1 MTAEPLKT
9 RRILVFW
16 MPLAGTWLMMAVEG
30 PFLAAVIA
38 RLPDAAPNLAAYGG
52 AFAFA
57 IIVESPVIMLMSAS
71 TALVNNRD
79 SYLVFRRFT
88 IALSALM
95 TGVMLI
101 IVMPPVFDTLASWL
115 NLPVAVASLTHQALI
130 LMLPWPGAI
139 GYRRLLQGLL
149 IRHDMTRRVAYG
161 TVVRLVTM
169 CATAFFA
176 AWWLSISGALVGA
189 LALSVAV
196 VAEALAVR
204 RMSRRAI
211 RALMDRRKTEGQRL
225 TLSTVV
231 KFYVPLA
238 LSSFLAMGV
247 QPMVTFFMGQ
257 SRMALE
263 SLAVLPVLNG
273 LTFLF
278 RSLGLSFQDASIALL
293 GDHMEQYRPLRN
305 VACTLAIVTSV
316 CLAVIA
322 YSPLSVLWFYDVWG
336 LSIGLTEFAIPPLQI
351 LVLLPALSVLLS
363 FQRALLV
370 NARTTKVI
378 TSATAIEV
386 SGIAMV
392 LWIAIHY
399 FNAIGVMAAVTAI
412 VLGRICANIL
422 LMPAC
427 WRATR
432 DTPMFD

>member
-1 MTAEPLKT
+1 MTAAPLKT

-38 RLPDAAPNLAAYGG
+38 RLPDAAPNLAAYGV

-169 CATAFFA
+169 CATAFIA

-238 LSSFLAMGV
+238 LSSFMAMGV

-322 YSPLSVLWFYDVWG
+322 YSPLSFLWFYDVSG
-336 LSIGLTEFAIPPLQI
+336 LSIGLTEFAIPPLKI
-351 LVLLPALSVLLS
+351 LVLLPALSVLMS

-386 SGIAMV
+386 TGIAMV

-399 FNAIGVMAAVTAI
+399 YNTIGVMAAVTAI
-412 VLGRICANIL
+412 VLGRICATIL

-432 DTPMFD
+432 DTPVLH

>member
-1 MTAEPLKT
+1 MTAAPLKT

-38 RLPDAAPNLAAYGG
+38 RLPDAAPNLAAYGV

-79 SYLVFRRFT
+79 SYLVFRQFT

-238 LSSFLAMGV
+238 LSSFMAMGV

-322 YSPLSVLWFYDVWG
+322 YSPLSFIWFYDVSG

-399 FNAIGVMAAVTAI
+399 YNTIGVMAAVTAI
-412 VLGRICANIL
+412 VLGRICATIL

-432 DTPMFD
+432 DTPVLH

>member
-38 RLPDAAPNLAAYGG
+38 RLPDAAPNLAAYGV

-238 LSSFLAMGV
+238 LSSFMAMGV

-322 YSPLSVLWFYDVWG
+322 YSPLSFLWFYDVSG

-432 DTPMFD
+432 DTPVLH

>member
-1 MTAEPLKT
+1 MTALPLKT

-16 MPLAGTWLMMAVEG
+16 MPLAGTWLMMAVEV

-38 RLPDAAPNLAAYGG
+38 RLPDAAPNLAAYGV

-57 IIVESPVIMLMSAS
+57 VIVESPVIMLMSAS

-79 SYLVFRRFT
+79 SYLVFRQFT

-169 CATAFFA
+169 CATAFIA

-238 LSSFLAMGV
+238 LSSFMAMGV

-322 YSPLSVLWFYDVWG
+322 YSPLSFIWFYDVSG
-336 LSIGLTEFAIPPLQI
+336 LSIGLTEFAIPPLKI

-386 SGIAMV
+386 AGISMV

-399 FNAIGVMAAVTAI
+399 YNTIGVMAAVTAI
-412 VLGRICANIL
+412 VLGRICATIL

-432 DTPMFD
+432 DTPVLH

>member
-1 MTAEPLKT
+1 MTTAPLKT

-38 RLPDAAPNLAAYGG
+38 RLPDAAPNLAAYGV

-211 RALMDRRKTEGQRL
+211 RALMDRKKTEGQRL
-225 TLSTVV
+225 TLSNVV

-238 LSSFLAMGV
+238 LSSFMAMGV

-322 YSPLSVLWFYDVWG
+322 YSPLSFLWFYDVSG

-386 SGIAMV
+386 LGIAMV

-432 DTPMFD
+432 DTPTL

>member
-1 MTAEPLKT
+1 MTTAPLKT

-38 RLPDAAPNLAAYGG
+38 RLPDAAPNLAAYGV

-57 IIVESPVIMLMSAS
+57 IIVESPVIMFMSAS

-95 TGVMLI
+95 TGVMVI

-211 RALMDRRKTEGQRL
+211 RALMDRRKTEGQPL
-225 TLSTVV
+225 TLSNVV

-322 YSPLSVLWFYDVWG
+322 YSPLSFLWFYDVSG
-336 LSIGLTEFAIPPLQI
+336 LSIGLTEFAIPPLKI

-378 TSATAIEV
+378 TWATAIEV
-386 SGIAMV
+386 VGIAMI
-392 LWIAIHY
+392 LWIAIQH
-399 FNAIGVMAAVTAI
+399 FNSVGVMAAVTAI

-432 DTPMFD
+432 DTPTL

>member
-1 MTAEPLKT
+1 MTAVPLKT

-16 MPLAGTWLMMAVEG
+16 MPLAGTWLMMAVEV

-38 RLPDAAPNLAAYGG
+38 RLPDAAPNLAAYGV

-57 IIVESPVIMLMSAS
+57 VIVESPVIMLMSAS

-79 SYLVFRRFT
+79 SYLVFRQFT

-169 CATAFFA
+169 CATAFIA

-238 LSSFLAMGV
+238 LSSFMAMGV

-322 YSPLSVLWFYDVWG
+322 YSPLSFIWFYDVSG
-336 LSIGLTEFAIPPLQI
+336 LSIGLTEFAIPPLKI
-351 LVLLPALSVLLS
+351 LVLLPALSVLMS

-386 SGIAMV
+386 AGISMV

-399 FNAIGVMAAVTAI
+399 YNTIGVMAAVTAI
-412 VLGRICANIL
+412 VLGRICATIL

-432 DTPMFD
+432 DTPVLH

>member
-38 RLPDAAPNLAAYGG
+38 RLPDAAPNLAAYGV

-169 CATAFFA
+169 CATAVIA
-176 AWWLSISGALVGA
+176 GWWLSISGALVGA

-225 TLSTVV
+225 SLSNVV

-322 YSPLSVLWFYDVWG
+322 YSPLSFLWFYDVSG
-336 LSIGLTEFAIPPLQI
+336 LSIGLTEFAIPPLKI

-378 TSATAIEV
+378 TWATAIEV
-386 SGIAMV
+386 IGIAMI
-392 LWIAIHY
+392 LWIAIQH
-399 FNAIGVMAAVTAI
+399 FNSVGVMAAVTAI

-432 DTPMFD
+432 DTPTL

>member
-1 MTAEPLKT
+1 
-9 RRILVFW
+9 
-16 MPLAGTWLMMAVEG
+16 
-30 PFLAAVIA
+30 
-38 RLPDAAPNLAAYGG
+38 
-52 AFAFA
+52 
-57 IIVESPVIMLMSAS
+57 
-71 TALVNNRD
+71 
-79 SYLVFRRFT
+79 
-88 IALSALM
+88 
-95 TGVMLI
+95 
-101 IVMPPVFDTLASWL
+101 
-115 NLPVAVASLTHQALI
+115 
-130 LMLPWPGAI
+130 
-139 GYRRLLQGLL
+139 
-149 IRHDMTRRVAYG
+149 
-161 TVVRLVTM
+161 
-169 CATAFFA
+169 
-176 AWWLSISGALVGA
+176 
-189 LALSVAV
+189 
-196 VAEALAVR
+196 
-204 RMSRRAI
+204 
-211 RALMDRRKTEGQRL
+211 MDRRKTEGQRL

-238 LSSFLAMGV
+238 LSSFMAMGV

-322 YSPLSVLWFYDVWG
+322 YSPLSFIWFYDVSG

-399 FNAIGVMAAVTAI
+399 YNTIGVMAAVTAI
-412 VLGRICANIL
+412 VLGRICATIL

-432 DTPMFD
+432 DTPVLH

>member
-1 MTAEPLKT
+1 MTAAPLKT

-38 RLPDAAPNLAAYGG
+38 RLPDAAPNLAAYGV

-79 SYLVFRRFT
+79 SYLVFRQFT

-169 CATAFFA
+169 CATAFIA

-238 LSSFLAMGV
+238 LSSFMAMGV

-322 YSPLSVLWFYDVWG
+322 YSPLSFIWFYDVSG
-336 LSIGLTEFAIPPLQI
+336 LSIGLTEFAIPPLKI
-351 LVLLPALSVLLS
+351 LVLLPALSVLMS

-386 SGIAMV
+386 TGIAMV

-399 FNAIGVMAAVTAI
+399 YNTIGVMAAVTAI
-412 VLGRICANIL
+412 VLGRICATIL

-432 DTPMFD
+432 DTPVLH

>member
-38 RLPDAAPNLAAYGG
+38 RLPDAAPNLAAYGV

-169 CATAFFA
+169 CATAVIA
-176 AWWLSISGALVGA
+176 GWWLSISGALVGA

-225 TLSTVV
+225 TLSNIV

-238 LSSFLAMGV
+238 LSSFMAMGV

-316 CLAVIA
+316 CLAGIA
-322 YSPLSVLWFYDVWG
+322 YSPLSFLWFYDVSG
-336 LSIGLTEFAIPPLQI
+336 LSIGLTEFAIPPLKI

-378 TSATAIEV
+378 TWATAIEV
-386 SGIAMV
+386 VGIAMI
-392 LWIAIHY
+392 LWIAIQH
-399 FNAIGVMAAVTAI
+399 FNSIGVMAAVTAI

-427 WRATR
+427 WRATG
-432 DTPMFD
+432 DTPTL

>member
-38 RLPDAAPNLAAYGG
+38 RLPDAAPNLAAYGV

-115 NLPVAVASLTHQALI
+115 NLPVVVASLTHQALFV
-130 LMLPWPGAI
+130 MLPWPGAI

-169 CATAFFA
+169 CATAVVA
-176 AWWLSISGALVGA
+176 GWWLSISGALVGA

-211 RALMDRRKTEGQRL
+211 RALMDRRETEGQRL
-225 TLSTVV
+225 TLSNVA

-305 VACTLAIVTSV
+305 VACAMAILTSV
-316 CLAVIA
+316 CLAAIA
-322 YSPLSVLWFYDVWG
+322 YSPLSFLWFYDVSG
-336 LSIGLTEFAIPPLQI
+336 LSFELTEFAIPPLKI
-351 LVLLPALSVLLS
+351 LVFLPALSVLLS

-386 SGIAMV
+386 VGIAIV
-392 LWIAIHY
+392 LWIAIQH
-399 FNAIGVMAAVTAI
+399 FNTIGVMAAVTAI

-432 DTPMFD
+432 DTTVRH

>member
-38 RLPDAAPNLAAYGG
+38 RLPDAAPNLAAYGV

-88 IALSALM
+88 VALSALM

-101 IVMPPVFDTLASWL
+101 IVLPPVFDTLAFWL
-115 NLPVAVASLTHQALI
+115 NLPIAVASLTHQALI

-149 IRHDMTRRVAYG
+149 IRHNMTRRVAYG
-161 TVVRLVTM
+161 TVVRLITM
-169 CATAFFA
+169 GATAVFA
-176 AWWLSISGALVGA
+176 AWWLSIPGALVGA

-225 TLSTVV
+225 TLSNVV

-293 GDHMEQYRPLRN
+293 GDHMEQYRPLRK
-305 VACTLAIVTSV
+305 VACALALVTSV

-322 YSPLSVLWFYDVWG
+322 FSPLSFLWFYGVSG
-336 LSIGLTEFAIPPLQI
+336 LSIGLTEFAISPLKI

-370 NARTTKVI
+370 NARTTRVI
-378 TSATAIEV
+378 TWATAIEV
-386 SGIAMV
+386 VGIATI

-399 FNAIGVMAAVTAI
+399 FNAVGVMAAVTAI

-427 WRATR
+427 WRETR

>member
-38 RLPDAAPNLAAYGG
+38 RLPDAAPNLAAYGV

-95 TGVMLI
+95 TGVMVI

-169 CATAFFA
+169 CATAVIA
-176 AWWLSISGALVGA
+176 GWWLSISGALVGA

-211 RALMDRRKTEGQRL
+211 RDLMDRRKTEGQPL
-225 TLSTVV
+225 TLSNVV

-322 YSPLSVLWFYDVWG
+322 YSPLSFLWFYDVSG
-336 LSIGLTEFAIPPLQI
+336 LSIGLTEFAIPPLKI

-378 TSATAIEV
+378 TWATAIEV
-386 SGIAMV
+386 IGIAMI
-392 LWIAIHY
+392 LWIAIQH
-399 FNAIGVMAAVTAI
+399 FNSVGVMAAVTAI

-432 DTPMFD
+432 DTPTL

>member
-1 MTAEPLKT
+1 MTTAPLKT

-38 RLPDAAPNLAAYGG
+38 RLPDAAPNLAAYGV

-238 LSSFLAMGV
+238 LSSFMAMGV

-322 YSPLSVLWFYDVWG
+322 YSPLSFLWFYDVSG

-386 SGIAMV
+386 AGIAMV

-432 DTPMFD
+432 DTPVLH

>member
-9 RRILVFW
+9 RRILLFW

-38 RLPDAAPNLAAYGG
+38 RLPDAAPNLAAYGV

-115 NLPVAVASLTHQALI
+115 NLPVVVASLTHQALI

-169 CATAFFA
+169 CATAVFA
-176 AWWLSISGALVGA
+176 GWWLSISGALVGA

-211 RALMDRRKTEGQRL
+211 RALMDRRETKGERL
-225 TLSTVV
+225 TLSHVV
-231 KFYVPLA
+231 RFYVPLA

-293 GDHMEQYRPLRN
+293 GDRMEQYRPLRN
-305 VACTLAIVTSV
+305 VACAMAILTSV

-322 YSPLSVLWFYDVWG
+322 YSPLSFLWFYDVSG
-336 LSIGLTEFAIPPLQI
+336 LSIELTEFSIPPLKI
-351 LVLLPALSVLLS
+351 LVFLPALSVLLS

-370 NARTTKVI
+370 NARTTRVI
-378 TSATAIEV
+378 TWATAIEV
-386 SGIAMV
+386 VGIAIV
-392 LWIAIHY
+392 LWIAIQH
-399 FNAIGVMAAVTAI
+399 FNTIGVMAAVTAI

-432 DTPMFD
+432 DTTMLH

>member
-1 MTAEPLKT
+1 MTAVPLKT

-38 RLPDAAPNLAAYGG
+38 RLPDAAPNLAAYGV

-238 LSSFLAMGV
+238 LSSFMAMGV

-322 YSPLSVLWFYDVWG
+322 YSPLSFIWFYDVSG
-336 LSIGLTEFAIPPLQI
+336 LSIGLTEFAIPPLKI

-399 FNAIGVMAAVTAI
+399 YNTIGVMAAVTAI
-412 VLGRICANIL
+412 VLGRICATIL

-432 DTPMFD
+432 DTPVLH

>member
-38 RLPDAAPNLAAYGG
+38 RLPDAAPNLAAYGV

-149 IRHDMTRRVAYG
+149 IRHDMPRRVAYG

-176 AWWLSISGALVGA
+176 WWWLSISGALVGA

-238 LSSFLAMGV
+238 LSSFMAMGV

-322 YSPLSVLWFYDVWG
+322 YSPLSFLWFYDVSG

-432 DTPMFD
+432 DTPVLH

>member
-1 MTAEPLKT
+1 MTAAPLKT

-38 RLPDAAPNLAAYGG
+38 RLPDAAPNLAAYGV

-238 LSSFLAMGV
+238 LSSFMAMGV

-322 YSPLSVLWFYDVWG
+322 YSPLSFLWFYDVSG
-336 LSIGLTEFAIPPLQI
+336 LSIELTEFAIPPLQI

-432 DTPMFD
+432 DTPVLH

>member
-38 RLPDAAPNLAAYGG
+38 RLPDAAPNLAAYGV

-211 RALMDRRKTEGQRL
+211 RALMDRKKTEGQRL
-225 TLSTVV
+225 TLSNVV

-238 LSSFLAMGV
+238 LSSFMAMGV

-293 GDHMEQYRPLRN
+293 GDHMEHYRPLRN

-322 YSPLSVLWFYDVWG
+322 YSPLSFLWFYDVSG

-386 SGIAMV
+386 AGIAMV

-432 DTPMFD
+432 DTPTL

>member
-38 RLPDAAPNLAAYGG
+38 RLPDAAPNLAAYGV

-79 SYLVFRRFT
+79 SYLVFRQFT

-115 NLPVAVASLTHQALI
+115 NLPVPVASLTHQALI

-169 CATAFFA
+169 CATAFIA

-238 LSSFLAMGV
+238 LSSFMAMGV

-293 GDHMEQYRPLRN
+293 GDHMEQ
-305 VACTLAIVTSV
+305 
-316 CLAVIA
+316 
-322 YSPLSVLWFYDVWG
+322 
-336 LSIGLTEFAIPPLQI
+336 
-351 LVLLPALSVLLS
+351 
-363 FQRALLV
+363 
-370 NARTTKVI
+370 
-378 TSATAIEV
+378 
-386 SGIAMV
+386 
-392 LWIAIHY
+392 
-399 FNAIGVMAAVTAI
+399 
-412 VLGRICANIL
+412 
-422 LMPAC
+422 
-427 WRATR
+427 
-432 DTPMFD
+432 

>member
-1 MTAEPLKT
+1 MTAAPLKT

-38 RLPDAAPNLAAYGG
+38 RLPDAAPNLAAYGV

-115 NLPVAVASLTHQALI
+115 NLPVAVASLTHQSLI

-238 LSSFLAMGV
+238 LSSFMAMGV

-322 YSPLSVLWFYDVWG
+322 YSPLSFIWFYDVSG
-336 LSIGLTEFAIPPLQI
+336 LSIGLTEFAIPPLKI
-351 LVLLPALSVLLS
+351 LVLLPALSVLMS

-399 FNAIGVMAAVTAI
+399 YNTIGVMAAVTAI
-412 VLGRICANIL
+412 VLGRICATIL

-432 DTPMFD
+432 DTPVLH

>member
-1 MTAEPLKT
+1 MTAVPLKT

-38 RLPDAAPNLAAYGG
+38 RLPDAAPNLAAYGV

-115 NLPVAVASLTHQALI
+115 NLPVAVASLTHQSLI

-238 LSSFLAMGV
+238 LSSFMAMGV

-322 YSPLSVLWFYDVWG
+322 YSPLSFIWFYDVSG
-336 LSIGLTEFAIPPLQI
+336 LSIGLTEFAIPPLKI
-351 LVLLPALSVLLS
+351 LVLLPALSVLMS

-412 VLGRICANIL
+412 VLGRICATIL

-432 DTPMFD
+432 DTPVLH

>member
-1 MTAEPLKT
+1 MTAAPLKT

-38 RLPDAAPNLAAYGG
+38 RLPDAAPNLAAYGV

-79 SYLVFRRFT
+79 SYLVFRQFT

-169 CATAFFA
+169 CATAFIA

-238 LSSFLAMGV
+238 LSSFMAMGV

-322 YSPLSVLWFYDVWG
+322 YSPLSFIWFYDVSG
-336 LSIGLTEFAIPPLQI
+336 LSIELTEFAIPPLQI

-386 SGIAMV
+386 TGIAMV

-399 FNAIGVMAAVTAI
+399 YNTIGVMAAVTAI
-412 VLGRICANIL
+412 VLGRICATIL

-432 DTPMFD
+432 DTPVLH

>member
-38 RLPDAAPNLAAYGG
+38 RLPDAPPNLAAYGV

-95 TGVMLI
+95 TGVMVI

-169 CATAFFA
+169 CATAVIA
-176 AWWLSISGALVGA
+176 GWWLSISGALVGA

-211 RALMDRRKTEGQRL
+211 RALMDRRKTEGQPL
-225 TLSTVV
+225 TLSNVV

-322 YSPLSVLWFYDVWG
+322 YSPLSFLWFYDVSG
-336 LSIGLTEFAIPPLQI
+336 LSIGLTEFAIPPLKI

-370 NARTTKVI
+370 NARTTKII

-399 FNAIGVMAAVTAI
+399 FNAVGVMAAVTAI

-432 DTPMFD
+432 DTPTL

>member
-38 RLPDAAPNLAAYGG
+38 RLPDAAPNLAAYGV

-211 RALMDRRKTEGQRL
+211 RALMDRKKTEGQRL
-225 TLSTVV
+225 TLSNVV

-238 LSSFLAMGV
+238 LSSFMAMGV

-293 GDHMEQYRPLRN
+293 GDHMEHYRPLRN

-322 YSPLSVLWFYDVWG
+322 YSPLSFLWFYDVSG

-386 SGIAMV
+386 AGIAMV

-399 FNAIGVMAAVTAI
+399 FNAVGVMAAVTAI

-432 DTPMFD
+432 DTP

>member
-1 MTAEPLKT
+1 MTAVPLKT

-38 RLPDAAPNLAAYGG
+38 RLPDAAPNLAAYGV

-79 SYLVFRRFT
+79 SYLVFRQFT

-115 NLPVAVASLTHQALI
+115 NLPVAVASLTHQSLI

-169 CATAFFA
+169 CATAFIA

-238 LSSFLAMGV
+238 LSSFMAMGV

-322 YSPLSVLWFYDVWG
+322 YSPLSFIWFYDVSG

-399 FNAIGVMAAVTAI
+399 YNTIGVMAAVTAI
-412 VLGRICANIL
+412 VLGRICATIL

-432 DTPMFD
+432 DTPVLH

>member
-38 RLPDAAPNLAAYGG
+38 RLPDAAPNLAAYGV

-95 TGVMLI
+95 TGVMVI

-211 RALMDRRKTEGQRL
+211 RALMDRKKTEGQRL
-225 TLSTVV
+225 TLSNVV

-238 LSSFLAMGV
+238 LSSFMAMGV

-293 GDHMEQYRPLRN
+293 GDHMEHYRPLRN

-322 YSPLSVLWFYDVWG
+322 YSPLSFLWFYDVSG

-386 SGIAMV
+386 AGIAMV

-399 FNAIGVMAAVTAI
+399 FNAVGVMAAVTAI

-432 DTPMFD
+432 DTPTL

>member
-38 RLPDAAPNLAAYGG
+38 RLPDAAPNLAAYGV

-95 TGVMLI
+95 TGVMVI

-169 CATAFFA
+169 CATAVIA
-176 AWWLSISGALVGA
+176 GWWLSISGALVGA

-225 TLSTVV
+225 SLSNVV

-322 YSPLSVLWFYDVWG
+322 YSPLSFLWFYDVSG
-336 LSIGLTEFAIPPLQI
+336 LSIGLTEFAIPPLKI

-378 TSATAIEV
+378 TWATAIEV
-386 SGIAMV
+386 VGIAMI
-392 LWIAIHY
+392 LWIAIQH
-399 FNAIGVMAAVTAI
+399 FNSVGVMAAVTAI

-432 DTPMFD
+432 DTPTL

>member
-1 MTAEPLKT
+1 MTAVPLKT

-38 RLPDAAPNLAAYGG
+38 RLPDAAPNLAAYGV

-79 SYLVFRRFT
+79 SYLVFRQFT

-169 CATAFFA
+169 CATAFIA

-238 LSSFLAMGV
+238 LSSFMAMGV

-305 VACTLAIVTSV
+305 IACTLAIVTSV

-322 YSPLSVLWFYDVWG
+322 YSPLSFIWFYDVSG
-336 LSIGLTEFAIPPLQI
+336 LSIGLTEFAIPPLKI

-386 SGIAMV
+386 TGIAMV

-399 FNAIGVMAAVTAI
+399 YNTIGVMAAVTAI
-412 VLGRICANIL
+412 VLGRICATIL

-432 DTPMFD
+432 DTPVLH

>member
-16 MPLAGTWLMMAVEG
+16 MPLAGTWLMLAVEG

-38 RLPDAAPNLAAYGG
+38 RLPDAAPNLAAYGV

-238 LSSFLAMGV
+238 LSSFMAMGV

-263 SLAVLPVLNG
+263 SLAVLPVLYG

-322 YSPLSVLWFYDVWG
+322 YSPLSFLWFYDVSG

-378 TSATAIEV
+378 TWATAIEV
-386 SGIAMV
+386 VGIAMI
-392 LWIAIHY
+392 LWIAIQH
-399 FNAIGVMAAVTAI
+399 FNSSGVMAAVTAI

-422 LMPAC
+422 LMPA
-427 WRATR
+427 
-432 DTPMFD
+432 

>member
-1 MTAEPLKT
+1 MTAAPLKT

-38 RLPDAAPNLAAYGG
+38 RLPDAAPNLAAYGV

-79 SYLVFRRFT
+79 SYLVFRQFT

-169 CATAFFA
+169 CATAFIA

-238 LSSFLAMGV
+238 LSSFMAMGV

-322 YSPLSVLWFYDVWG
+322 YSPLSFLWFYDVSG
-336 LSIGLTEFAIPPLQI
+336 LSIGLTEFAIPPLKI
-351 LVLLPALSVLLS
+351 LVLLPALSVLMS

-386 SGIAMV
+386 TGIAMV

-399 FNAIGVMAAVTAI
+399 YNTIGVMAAVTAI
-412 VLGRICANIL
+412 VLGRICATIL

-432 DTPMFD
+432 DTPVLH

>member
-1 MTAEPLKT
+1 MTAVPLKT

-38 RLPDAAPNLAAYGG
+38 RLPDAAPNLAAYGV

-79 SYLVFRRFT
+79 SYLVFRQFT

-169 CATAFFA
+169 CATAFIA

-238 LSSFLAMGV
+238 LSSFMAMGV

-305 VACTLAIVTSV
+305 IACTLAIVTSV

-322 YSPLSVLWFYDVWG
+322 YSPLSFIWFYDVSG

-386 SGIAMV
+386 TGIAMV

-399 FNAIGVMAAVTAI
+399 YNTIGVMAAVTAI
-412 VLGRICANIL
+412 VLGRICATIL

-432 DTPMFD
+432 DTPVLH

>member
-38 RLPDAAPNLAAYGG
+38 RLPDAAPNLAAYGV

-211 RALMDRRKTEGQRL
+211 RALMDRKKTEGQRL
-225 TLSTVV
+225 TLSNVV

-238 LSSFLAMGV
+238 LSSFMAMGV

-322 YSPLSVLWFYDVWG
+322 YSPLSFLWFYDVSG

-386 SGIAMV
+386 AGIAMV

-399 FNAIGVMAAVTAI
+399 FNAVGVMAAVTAI

-432 DTPMFD
+432 DTPTL

>member
-38 RLPDAAPNLAAYGG
+38 RLPDAAPNLAAYGV

-95 TGVMLI
+95 TGVMVI

-169 CATAFFA
+169 CATAVIA
-176 AWWLSISGALVGA
+176 GWWLSISGALVGA

-211 RALMDRRKTEGQRL
+211 RALMDRRKTEGQPL
-225 TLSTVV
+225 TLSNVV

-322 YSPLSVLWFYDVWG
+322 YSPLSFLWFYDVSG
-336 LSIGLTEFAIPPLQI
+336 LSIGLTEFAIPPLKI

-378 TSATAIEV
+378 TWATAIEV
-386 SGIAMV
+386 IGIAMI
-392 LWIAIHY
+392 LWIAIQH
-399 FNAIGVMAAVTAI
+399 FNSVGVMAAVTAI
-412 VLGRICANIL
+412 VLGRVCANIL

-432 DTPMFD
+432 DTPTL

>member
-1 MTAEPLKT
+1 MTTAPLKT

-38 RLPDAAPNLAAYGG
+38 RLPDAAPNLAAYGV

-238 LSSFLAMGV
+238 LSSFMAMGV
-247 QPMVTFFMGQ
+247 QPID
-257 SRMALE
+257 RK
-263 SLAVLPVLNG
+263 
-273 LTFLF
+273 
-278 RSLGLSFQDASIALL
+278 
-293 GDHMEQYRPLRN
+293 
-305 VACTLAIVTSV
+305 SV
-316 CLAVIA
+316 V
-322 YSPLSVLWFYDVWG
+322 
-336 LSIGLTEFAIPPLQI
+336 
-351 LVLLPALSVLLS
+351 
-363 FQRALLV
+363 
-370 NARTTKVI
+370 
-378 TSATAIEV
+378 
-386 SGIAMV
+386 
-392 LWIAIHY
+392 
-399 FNAIGVMAAVTAI
+399 
-412 VLGRICANIL
+412 
-422 LMPAC
+422 
-427 WRATR
+427 
-432 DTPMFD
+432 

>member
-38 RLPDAAPNLAAYGG
+38 RLPDAAPNLAAYGV

-211 RALMDRRKTEGQRL
+211 RALMDRKKTEGQRL
-225 TLSTVV
+225 TLSNVV

-238 LSSFLAMGV
+238 LSSFMAMGV

-293 GDHMEQYRPLRN
+293 GDHMEHYRPLRN

-322 YSPLSVLWFYDVWG
+322 YSPLSFLWFYDVSG

-386 SGIAMV
+386 AGIAMV

-399 FNAIGVMAAVTAI
+399 FNAVGVMAAVTAI

-432 DTPMFD
+432 DTPVLH

>member
-38 RLPDAAPNLAAYGG
+38 RLPDAAPNLAAYGV

-95 TGVMLI
+95 TGVMVI

-211 RALMDRRKTEGQRL
+211 RALMDRRKTEGQPL
-225 TLSTVV
+225 TLSNVV

-322 YSPLSVLWFYDVWG
+322 YSPLSFLWFYDVSG
-336 LSIGLTEFAIPPLQI
+336 LSIGLTEFAIPPLKI

-378 TSATAIEV
+378 TWATAIEV
-386 SGIAMV
+386 VGIAMI
-392 LWIAIHY
+392 LWIAIQH
-399 FNAIGVMAAVTAI
+399 FNSVGVMAAVTAI

-432 DTPMFD
+432 DTPTL

>member
-1 MTAEPLKT
+1 MTALPLKT

-16 MPLAGTWLMMAVEG
+16 MPLAGTWLMMAVEV

-38 RLPDAAPNLAAYGG
+38 RLPDAAPNLAAYGV

-57 IIVESPVIMLMSAS
+57 VIVESPVIMLMSAS

-79 SYLVFRRFT
+79 SYLVFRQFT

-169 CATAFFA
+169 CATAFIA

-238 LSSFLAMGV
+238 LSSFMAMGV

-322 YSPLSVLWFYDVWG
+322 YSPLSFIWFYDVSG
-336 LSIGLTEFAIPPLQI
+336 LSIGLTEFAIPPLKI
-351 LVLLPALSVLLS
+351 LVLLPALSVLMS
-363 FQRALLV
+363 FQRDCLA
-370 NARTTKVI
+370 TTQ
-378 TSATAIEV
+378 
-386 SGIAMV
+386 
-392 LWIAIHY
+392 Y
-399 FNAIGVMAAVTAI
+399 
-412 VLGRICANIL
+412 
-422 LMPAC
+422 P
-427 WRATR
+427 ATR
-432 DTPMFD
+432 DGL